1 MNKTMKVLW
10 FTNTP
15 SLYDQGKQHYHGGGW
30 IESLEALLSSE
41 ESIEL
46 GVSFFHSTDSKKLI
60 KNKTTYYP
68 ILRKSGKKNPLK
80 TLYNNWLVKSDDQN
94 QLNQL
99 LKIIADCKPDVIHVF
114 GTEGVFGLVQKH
126 TSTPVVIHLQ
136 GLINPILNS
145 YFPIGFSKKDFI
157 QNSKYFVD
165 HILGKS
171 ILFGIKRFKKQANRE
186 AIILRNAKHVMGR
199 TDWDKSISQ
208 FFNSQVNYYHVD
220 EVLRPIFYD
229 SIHRTKNIEGK
240 LIILSTLSPT
250 IYKGIDVVLK
260 TADVLVRESFTNFE
274 WNIIGLDENDKLL
287 KLIEKKLNINHRS
300 ININC
305 RGRKNPEEIKS
316 LMTSSDVFVH
326 PSYIDN
332 SPNSVCE
339 AQISGLPVIACNVG
353 GVSTIIKNNET
364 GKLIPSN
371 GVFELAS
378 LLKNFSLNQSEF
390 DILSINGQNIANQ
403 RHNKIMIKADL
414 LKYYK
419 IIKGE

>member
-1 MNKTMKVLW
+1 MKILW

-15 SLYDQGKQHYHGGGW
+15 SLYDQGKHQYYGGGW
-30 IESLEALLSSE
+30 IDSLEEILSSE
-41 ESIEL
+41 QSIQL
-46 GVSFFHSTDSKKLI
+46 GVSFFHSTDSEKII

-68 ILRKSGKKNPLK
+68 IFRKSGKKNPLK
-80 TLYNNWLVKSDDQN
+80 SLYNNWIVKSDDQN
-94 QLNQL
+94 QLTQL
-99 LKIIADCKPDVIHVF
+99 LKIIVDYKPDVIHVF
-114 GTEGVFGLVQKH
+114 GTEGVFGIIQKH
-126 TSTPVVIHLQ
+126 TSIPVVIHLQ

-145 YFPIGFSKKDFI
+145 YFPIGFSKTDFI

-186 AIILRNAKHVMGR
+186 VIILRNAKHVMGR
-199 TDWDKSISQ
+199 TDWDKSIAQ

-229 SIHRTKNIEGK
+229 SIFRTKNIEGK

-260 TADVLVRESFTNFE
+260 TAELLVKESFTNFE

-287 KLIEKKLNINHRS
+287 NHFEKKLNTCHNS

-305 RGRKNPEEIKS
+305 LGRKNPEEIKS

-339 AQISGLPVIACNVG
+339 AQVLGLPVIACNVG
-353 GVSTIIKNNET
+353 GVSTIIKDNET

-378 LLKNFSLNQSEF
+378 LLKNFSLNQIEF
-390 DILSINGQNIANQ
+390 NLLGENGQKTAIQ
-403 RHNKIMIKADL
+403 RHNRQRIKTDL
-414 LKYYK
+414 LKFYK
-419 IIKGE
+419 IIKG